1 MVRSSHPIPSCTP
14 PILPWKSFILSL
26 SSLFSPSRSTQ
37 THTNPIRRRQRP
49 KPHTRRSFDP
59 SASRVSKMATES
71 LRITR
76 AGLYRSAS
84 ITGSGYKGEP
94 ASMGVCG
101 SLGEEKIVGGKAG
114 GEERDLLKLPRV
126 TDRRR
131 PGS

>member
-1 MVRSSHPIPSCTP
+1 
-14 PILPWKSFILSL
+14 
-26 SSLFSPSRSTQ
+26 
-37 THTNPIRRRQRP
+37 
-49 KPHTRRSFDP
+49 
-59 SASRVSKMATES
+59 MATES

-114 GEERDLLKLPRV
+114 EEGDLLKLPRV